1 MSDDAADAD
10 SSDPPSFLGRLLFG
24 GTLFY
29 MSVDGFKNN
38 EKRVEIARD
47 SGVPA
52 AELLVPLAT
61 GMLLVATLLLTLWV
75 WPLVAAGLVLAF
87 FFSTTP
93 VIHSFW
99 EFEGAERANQKI
111 HFLKNIALI
120 GAAVT
125 FLVEALRAR
134 GD

>member
-1 MSDDAADAD
+1 MTDGDDDAD
-10 SSDPPSFLGRLLFG
+10 SRRPPSFLGRLLFG

-29 MSVDGFKNN
+29 MSVDGFRNN
-38 EKRVEIARD
+38 DKRVEIAKDR
-47 SGVPA
+47 GLPA

-75 WPLVAAGLVLAF
+75 WPLVAAAMVLLF
-87 FFSTTP
+87 FLSTTP

-99 EFEGAERANQKI
+99 RFEGGEKANQKI

-120 GAAVT
+120 GATVT
-125 FLVEALRAR
+125 FLVEALRGRA
-134 GD
+134 D